1 MSLSCGPHHI
11 ACPLDRITTPPAPLR
26 SSPRR
31 EPPIQ
36 ARSPTT
42 SIFRPAV
49 GSFAHC
55 RPPKTLRNTP
65 NVPHDMLST
74 TTIEVLYI
82 EYGLARIPVSGVI
95 EREGLYCHKN
105 ATSRITSSPP
115 IRTPRR
121 CVVGECWGVYCCT
134 CKERAVPRTQQNGR
148 AECAEKDRWFTEIQ
162 HAIRLPRLACRV
174 PRR

>member
-1 MSLSCGPHHI
+1 MRSTSHRLPVGSDHHT
-11 ACPLDRITTPPAPLR
+11 ASTAAQQSKKGTPNPSTVTHP
-26 SSPRR
+26 
-31 EPPIQ
+31 
-36 ARSPTT
+36 T